1 MSISWVGCQSKMDV
15 PFNRF
20 LCLQTSKRDTLS
32 AFLWGVPFPRLK
44 MQKTIKKGTHSIAHI
59 YIERER
65 KKIMSISWVGC
76 QSKMDVPFHRFLCL
90 QTHKRKHLGSSLED
104 AGNGPTRTPVPSPI
118 YGERERGRKEKIMS
132 ISWVCLHVHC
142 YSFCFF

>member
-44 MQKTIKKGTHSIAHI
+44 MQKTIKKDTHSIAHRERERER
-59 YIERER
+59 ERER
-65 KKIMSISWVGC
+65 KRIMSISWVGC
-76 QSKMDVPFHRFLCL
+76 QSKMDVPFNRFLCL
-90 QTHKRKHLGSSLED
+90 QTSKRDTLSAFLWG
-104 AGNGPTRTPVPSPI
+104 VPFPRLKMQKTIKKDTHSIAHI
-118 YGERERGRKEKIMS
+118 YIY
-132 ISWVCLHVHC
+132 I
-142 YSFCFF
+142 